1 MINGVAAMIHRIA
14 ENDAEFSG
22 KRVGDHGLALDQPGI
37 AVARFL
43 SCPLPIDE
51 HDVAVALLQMQRDAN
66 SHDSRSEDDYIRACQ
81 SMSTTSRSRF
91 CRCSATLTPTIP
103 APRTITSAR
112 AFILPDLQFM
122 TARPN
127 SQKPAR
133 SPTLWL
139 SGLRRS

>member
-1 MINGVAAMIHRIA
+1 MINGVATMIHRIA
-14 ENDAEFSG
+14 QDDAEFSG

-66 SHDSRSEDDYIRACQ
+66 SHDSRSEDDYIRA
-81 SMSTTSRSRF
+81 RVH
-91 CRCSATLTPTIP
+91 P
-103 APRTITSAR
+103 A
-112 AFILPDLQFM
+112 DLQFM